1 MEKRKWIVSLA
12 AAAGILVLILDSRTA
27 LAGAAQGL
35 SLCLKTV
42 IPSLFPFIFLSGTFS
57 HACARTGRV
66 ASLLG
71 KPFGIPANMTSILVP
86 ALLGGYPVGAQC
98 VYEAYRSDAVSKDQ
112 AERMLAYCSNA
123 GPAFLFGILPAAF
136 PEQKT
141 VWLLWAVQLFSIWTA
156 SLVFFCP
163 GHEAKPAA
171 SPSAPFGMEQ
181 AIWAMLKI
189 CGWVILFR
197 VLIGFLCRW
206 ILWTVSREMRVAL
219 IGLLELSNGC
229 CMLDQIP
236 AENIRFLIC
245 SVLLSFG
252 GLCVTYQ
259 TASVCPGL
267 RLRFYL
273 RGKLLQAATAGIT
286 SAAICFRLWLL
297 PPLWLAALF
306 GVRAAEKKSRNS
318 APVGV

>member
-1 MEKRKWIVSLA
+1 
-12 AAAGILVLILDSRTA
+12 
-27 LAGAAQGL
+27 
-35 SLCLKTV
+35 
-42 IPSLFPFIFLSGTFS
+42 
-57 HACARTGRV
+57 
-66 ASLLG
+66 
-71 KPFGIPANMTSILVP
+71 
-86 ALLGGYPVGAQC
+86 
-98 VYEAYRSDAVSKDQ
+98 
-112 AERMLAYCSNA
+112 
-123 GPAFLFGILPAAF
+123 
-136 PEQKT
+136 
-141 VWLLWAVQLFSIWTA
+141 
-156 SLVFFCP
+156 
-163 GHEAKPAA
+163 
-171 SPSAPFGMEQ
+171 
-181 AIWAMLKI
+181 MLKI

-206 ILWTVSREMRVAL
+206 ILWTVSRETRVAL